1 MIGNDIVDL
10 KQAAQDSNW
19 KRQGYL
25 DKLFTTEEQF
35 LISSDI
41 QPDIMVWLLWTMKES
56 AYKINSRES
65 KLREFA
71 PVRLI
76 CNNLIIRN
84 NTATGNVCYNDKLYY
99 TRSKIEDNYIHT
111 IAATTTAQLDLIK
124 IAVIKTTEH
133 QIRIDNPSS
142 VSHHGNYLALVYA

>member
-10 KQAAQDSNW
+10 TQAAQDSNW

-35 LISSDI
+35 LISSNI
-41 QPDIMVWLLWTMKES
+41 QPDSMVWLLWTMKES
-56 AYKINSRES
+56 AYKINSRQN

-71 PVRLI
+71 PVKLI
-76 CNNLIIRN
+76 CNNLIIHDN
-84 NTATGNVCYNDKLYY
+84 MATGNVTYNDQLYF
-99 TRSKIEDNYIHT
+99 TRSTIEENYIHT
-111 IAATTTAQLDLIK
+111 IAARTLEELNSIRINIMETND
-124 IAVIKTTEH
+124 H
-133 QIRIDNPSS
+133 QIRINNPSS